1 MNNIRPMNR
10 TPRHIILTALL
21 LLIGSAAMAQ
31 NDPQYVITNNGHYL
45 EHVKVG
51 GNWQLQNTDSFN
63 PNCLWY
69 SGNTVDV
76 TGINHNYY
84 FIDLADTSYH
94 FLSAPLV
101 PNGTLGLSAS
111 FPGAQLLR
119 NVEQI
124 YYFYNWDMESPGEG
138 GGVARGL
145 QYVGVN
151 DSTSCAHCGNGGS
164 WSAVDNQCWEVYWV
178 EYKTVGTKWELSST
192 SSYGITANSGRFRK
206 VTVQEHLTPVENT
219 GLINLK
225 MDGVASTNFEIS
237 WNEEKSLSSTIYTPY
252 RYTAYTSYVFGGST
266 HNYYNETPSGASSDH
281 GSSTPTSTNGQ
292 ATSVASYEWTLTGDG
307 ANYIS
312 FNPDEIHSSSNLES
326 PTLYYTSPSNTGNE
340 MATLTLTVTY
350 NDGSKQMLTATI
362 KVKVEC
368 QNPGQEDSPIVTYD
382 NVTVTW
388 YNTADRYKI
397 YWTKEEGVW
406 NDANDSIVEGTNSY
420 TFTDLDYNTTYWYKV
435 AAFCN
440 DIEMPNPTVFEF
452 ITQSA
457 PDLMIYGSV
466 FGGGRMAD
474 VTGSTTIVIINCDT
488 IGAVFGGNDIA
499 GTVHGANGSKIIL
512 GVDADDTYASAY
524 NNNAASTK
532 VRVNDVYG
540 GGNGYYIYNGSSFES
555 ASEDTVYI
563 ADNAVVQDL
572 MGNVVWTNQ
581 TGDVDTLAVPSIVK
595 TAIKVTNN
603 QVKIDSLFGG
613 AKNAFL
619 TYNDWQYNGDSIV
632 IQGGTILSVFGGNNV
647 GGGQGKGKH
656 YIKVT
661 GTTTNLDNSI
671 SNTATTGFG
680 RDFGIRYLFG
690 GGNKVYGSTTD
701 VYIEGGQLDT
711 IFAGGN
717 SADVYAANITVNCS
731 LEAGTGNTFGHT
743 YSNAFESDTY
753 DGSDIHIKDDY
764 EWDGFSGIYNV
775 RTLFGGNNEASFD
788 SKGNN
793 AVPNITLTSGSV
805 GTVYGG
811 GNAGDMLAHKDDT
824 ITLDGDSP
832 IEMEHSTKVIMDS
845 PNMLVDYLY
854 GGCQVSNVDYSTWVE
869 IQDGHVGYV
878 YGGCNVSGDV
888 GSTRVNPHAPSTPPN
903 ENYQAVQGSTYVKT
917 TGGIVYKNLFAG
929 GNGFYHCN
937 DGINYIDS
945 DIDYGDPEGYYIG
958 LSIPTHNETHAII
971 GEGSLIKG
979 NVYAGGNLAPV
990 GFTDFT
996 NVGKPFP
1003 AFVGLASVRVED
1015 GTVEGDVYG
1024 GGNMAAIQGSNEVR
1038 VLGGTIGGALYG
1050 GNDRLGEMAQIS
1062 NRVLPPEYDVASD
1075 GYTSLKD
1082 LGTRTYVAVSGR
1094 PHINTVYGGGNGAY
1108 DYSGTDQG
1116 GDMDYCNPDDQPI
1129 QGFTFVDIHIDGSPD
1144 NEHSIPAGHIETV
1157 YGGGNG
1163 VSVTGS
1169 ITVFINVQNPNDQEH
1184 VGTVFGG
1191 NNMGDLELVPDV
1203 ILLHGNVGT
1212 VYGGCN
1218 QGAMVGRQNFTIEGA
1233 TYNDVG
1239 SMVHLRK
1246 EYVAHNSAAI
1256 PTTHTV
1262 VPTAKVLN
1270 AVYGG
1275 CRMNGVQY
1283 VDSESHTAN
1292 TNTLVY
1298 VGSGTHPASMFG
1310 GSDISGTISGTS
1322 HVVVTGGQT
1331 GNIYGGGNGNYY
1343 YNGNKVYDI
1352 NNHSTP
1358 IDTIATG
1365 TITAPVSA
1373 VSQVDILGGQVGAS
1387 GDGNSKDVFGGGLGA
1402 STSTLGNVTVTIGTD
1417 TASAVT
1423 YCPTVYGDIYGG
1435 SALGTVNTNSSDTTT
1450 LDILNGTII
1459 GDIYGGGLGR
1469 KGSTEP
1475 AVDPVEAKNFG
1486 KVYVNIGKSDSYNC
1500 FLDLRETNVFGCNNA
1515 NGSPQDSVTVNVYKT
1530 AHSYTTYPDGVSAAN
1545 YSANYT
1551 GNNPQYSI
1559 RQVFGGGNEAD
1570 YAPEAGLTSSTR
1582 LTTVNVF
1589 TCDNTIGRTFGGGN
1603 AATVHK
1609 AASYIYGGR
1618 FHQVFGGGNGTA
1630 DIPANIGSGG
1640 ASLNVYNGNILQLFG
1655 GNNLNGEITGPMS
1668 VNVTNDGTCNENIVE
1683 FFGGSNKAVMGS
1695 ITPVNLVTTIDCGAE
1710 PVRIST
1716 VYGGSNLAAI
1726 EGDVTL
1732 NIKGGEYTNVFGGS
1746 KGEVGTAA
1754 NIDGAVTLNLF
1765 GGSIQQ
1771 AFGGSNINGN
1781 ITGKI
1786 TVNVLDTV
1794 ASCGLRLDTVYGSG
1808 NLTVYTP
1815 TDPTIVS
1822 PELNVLKGTVNK
1834 VVFGGGK
1841 GTTAVVTANPKVTIG
1856 DATHPAYITKVYGEV
1871 FGGGN
1876 AAPVSGNTT
1885 VICQANH
1892 ATDTIYRLFG
1902 GGNEAGVSGNATV
1915 TMTNGKITQGIYGGC
1930 NANDTVKGN
1939 ISINITGGTL
1949 GIKGSPMT
1957 QGIFGGGY
1965 GQNTR
1970 TTGNVT
1976 VTINKLSTD
1985 TIFADV
1991 YGGSALGHVAANTD
2005 AVVKLAKVDFQ
2016 SGTINGTLFG
2026 GGMGNNTYAAEVT
2039 GNAQLAIA
2047 GNVTNG
2053 VYGGCNVNGVVIGDA
2068 VVGITN
2074 GNIGLDSNL
2083 NRGIVYGGGLGENT
2097 VVNGNVAVTVNNA
2110 SGHIY
2115 GDVYGGSAKGVVNCT
2130 WDTDH
2135 YVHTSDDTT
2144 GVTFTAGT
2152 IHGNL
2157 YGGGHGI
2164 DSHEADVYGDVTVI
2178 VNDGVVNNVF
2188 GCNNLKGQPKSDV
2201 KVIIEEITPNTM
2213 SIDSVFGGGN
2223 QAYCESTPIVWMKKG
2238 TINYKVFGG
2247 GNNIA
2252 DENKGVGG
2260 TEVRMEDGN
2269 VLGGIY
2275 GGCNTDGDVT
2285 GDVLVRLTGGT
2296 VGASDARA
2304 SIHGGGYGQNT
2315 SVKGNVT
2322 VTFGDIHA
2330 SDAVYPM
2337 LYGDL
2342 YGGSALGTVNDEAS
2356 DLTTVN
2362 LYSGTIT
2369 GIGDEPDDY
2378 GNVFGGGLGNSTMPA
2393 KVYGEIHVN
2402 IGSETGGKA
2411 TLNHCNVYG
2420 CNNVN
2425 GSPQS
2430 DVYLDLYQTAHTE
2443 KDEAGYFEA
2452 DRAYAIYQVFGGGN
2466 RAHYAPDNDDPTS
2479 SKRTHVT
2486 IHECENTVNYVYGG
2500 GNAANAVG
2508 VVTIIQ
2514 GGRFNEVYGGGNG
2527 RVTAANIGLGGIGLN
2542 VIAGNVSFLFRGSN
2556 KNGDN
2561 NGPDYEP
2568 AAISS
2573 CLGGLFVDS
2582 YFFGTNEAELYYDL
2596 DHIITCAEAGD
2607 FEYRYVYAGSRW
2619 GIVYGDISLTVCG
2632 GTIENLFGGCRG
2644 YNDYS
2649 ADVRRFPTYDE
2660 ITADTV
2666 AHPNPKD
2673 RKYSK
2678 ELLAYMGYPAGP
2690 QPSFAGHGGNINLI
2704 INGGTIG
2711 KVFGGCDVKGNV
2723 EGQISITV
2731 NDAESSSCPLF
2742 IGEVYG
2748 ASNQWHYKPMDAN
2761 LNSPEVEIIRGT
2773 IGGSHN
2779 DLPVY
2784 NVSGS
2789 APTEYE
2795 GNVFGGGN
2803 FGNVTSNP
2811 VVIVGDGPSAKV
2823 TIKGNV
2829 FGGGNEGDV
2838 TGGPRVIIVPK
2849 THTLS
2854 ITAATGG
2861 NIVRVTN
2868 TVGEEVSSG
2877 TSVGEGI
2884 GLNLM
2889 AIPSTNYTFDH
2900 WSVTTGTA
2908 TIANPNSA
2916 STSFI
2921 MGTTDCTIEAV
2932 FASATTYTLN
2942 FSVDPAAGGTMVVMD
2957 AQGDTLSSGASIG
2970 QGSVLTLSATPN
2982 TSYRFK
2988 EWRVN
2993 DVPNINPATTTYT
3006 MGAGTTTI
3014 QAVFEA
3020 VPTHTFTLTPPE
3032 HGTVVIK
3039 DVHGTTVTSPASI
3052 GEGAVL
3058 SVTATPAADYA
3069 LGGWSVLGAGAIDNA
3084 VATEISFTMGKNDA
3098 TLSASF
3104 VNTHSFSITEP
3115 ENGSI
3120 KITDALGYTVN
3131 SGASIGEGAVLNL
3144 RATPVAGYAF
3154 KEWQLIS
3161 GDGEIANSNAPITS
3175 LTMGT
3180 NDAEIKAV
3188 FVPAHTL
3195 TITSPENGSIKVTNI
3210 LNQSVASPAS
3220 IGEGAQLTIVATP
3233 AEGHTFKRWEVT
3245 TEDGTVTYLEATKTI
3260 TMTKD
3265 TTITAIFE

>member
-51 GNWQLQNTDSFN
+51 GNWQLRNTDSFN

-94 FLSAPLV
+94 FLSAPLE

-111 FPGAQLLR
+111 FPGVQLLR

-178 EYKTVGTKWELSST
+178 EYKTEGTKWELSSA
-192 SSYGITANSGRFRK
+192 SSYGITENSGRFRK
-206 VTVQEHLTPVENT
+206 VTVQEHLTPVENS

-225 MDGVASTNFEIS
+225 MNDVASTNFEIS
-237 WNEEKSLSSTIYTPY
+237 WGEEKSLSSTINTPY
-252 RYTAYTSYVFGGST
+252 QYTAYTSYVFGGST

-312 FNPDEIHSSSNLES
+312 FNPDVIHSSSNEAS
-326 PTLYYTSPSNTGNE
+326 PTLYYIRSISTGNKT
-340 MATLTLTVTY
+340 ATLTLTVTY

-362 KVKVEC
+362 KVKVDC

-406 NDANDSIVEGTNSY
+406 DDANDSIVEGTNSY
-420 TFTDLDYNTTYWYKV
+420 TFTGLDYNTTYWYKV

-440 DIEMPNPTVFEF
+440 ESEDPIVYNFT
-452 ITQSA
+452 TQSA

-474 VTGSTTIVIINCDT
+474 VTGSPTLIIINCDT

-595 TAIKVTNN
+595 TAITVTNN

-619 TYNDWQYNGDSIV
+619 TYDDWHYNGDSIV

-788 SKGNN
+788 SKGYN

-811 GNAGDMLAHKDDT
+811 GNAGDMLAHKDGT

-832 IEMEHSTKVIMDS
+832 INMKHSTKVIMDS

-869 IQDGHVGYV
+869 IQNGHVGYV

-903 ENYQAVQGSTYVKT
+903 ENYQAVQGSTYVKA

-945 DIDYGDPEGYYIG
+945 DIDYGDHEGYYIG

-971 GEGSLIKG
+971 GERSLIKG

-1169 ITVFINVQNPNDQEH
+1169 ITVFINVQNPNDEEH

-1191 NNMGDLELVPDV
+1191 NNMGNLELVPDV

-1218 QGAMVGRQNFTIEGA
+1218 QGAMVGRNNFTIEGA

-1352 NNHSTP
+1352 NDHSTP

-1373 VSQVDILGGQVGAS
+1373 VSLVEIMKGNVGDTVA
-1387 GDGNSKDVFGGGLGA
+1387 NQKADVFGGGLGA
-1402 STSTLGNVTVTIGTD
+1402 STSTLGNVDVIIGTD
-1417 TASAVT
+1417 TATAVAYT
-1423 YCPTVYGDIYGG
+1423 PLIYGDIYGG

-1450 LDILNGTII
+1450 VDILNGTII

-1530 AHSYTTYPDGVSAAN
+1530 AHSYATYTGGVGPDN
-1545 YSANYT
+1545 YSANYA

-1570 YAPEAGLTSSTR
+1570 YAPEAGSTSSTR

-1589 TCDNTIGRTFGGGN
+1589 TCYNTIGRTFGGGN

-1655 GNNLNGEITGPMS
+1655 GNNLNGEITGPMA

-1695 ITPVNLVTTIDCGAE
+1695 TTPVNLVTTIDCGAE

-1726 EGDVTL
+1726 AGDVTL

-1746 KGEVGTAA
+1746 KGAVGTAA
-1754 NIDGAVTLNLF
+1754 NIDGKVTLNLY
-1765 GGSIQQ
+1765 GGTLIN

-1781 ITGKI
+1781 ITDTI
-1786 TVNVLDTV
+1786 TVNVLDYENNDCPLDVTNIFG
-1794 ASCGLRLDTVYGSG
+1794 ASNETAYEPDSIIVNGVKQTPISPIVNVMNIKQTNGVRG
-1808 NLTVYTP
+1808 N
-1815 TDPTIVS
+1815 
-1822 PELNVLKGTVNK
+1822 
-1834 VVFGGGK
+1834 
-1841 GTTAVVTANPKVTIG
+1841 
-1856 DATHPAYITKVYGEV
+1856 V

-1876 AAPVSGNTT
+1876 LASVKANPRVNIGYNAADMADYVPSDFTKPVEDYRAFVDGN
-1885 VICQANH
+1885 V
-1892 ATDTIYRLFG
+1892 FG
-1902 GGNEAGVSGNATV
+1902 GGNMAAVIGSDTVMLRHANSRVDTIFGGGNMDGVTNSTVNILGGKVATAVYGGCNTEGTVTGDVAVNILNNLGATGEGAYNVNVFGGGLGEDTETHGNVTVTIGTEAGGNTSPVIYGQVYGGSAMGSVNDGDDDVTQVWLRSGKVNGRLYGGGLGLLDPGVDTIAAKVYGGVQVLVDDGEVTMAVYGCNDQYGAPQDTVNVKINGGKVANVVGGGNLASYEAPSGKLNYPYVHITGGEVTNKIIGGGNAANVVGNPHILISGGTLCIGADE
-1915 TMTNGKITQGIYGGC
+1915 GKGIYGGC
-1930 NANDTVKGN
+1930 NAEGTVDGN
-1939 ISINITGGTL
+1939 T
-1949 GIKGSPMT
+1949 
-1957 QGIFGGGY
+1957 
-1965 GQNTR
+1965 
-1970 TTGNVT
+1970 NVT
-1976 VTINKLSTD
+1976 
-1985 TIFADV
+1985 
-1991 YGGSALGHVAANTD
+1991 
-2005 AVVKLAKVDFQ
+2005 
-2016 SGTINGTLFG
+2016 
-2026 GGMGNNTYAAEVT
+2026 
-2039 GNAQLAIA
+2039 
-2047 GNVTNG
+2047 
-2053 VYGGCNVNGVVIGDA
+2053 
-2068 VVGITN
+2068 
-2074 GNIGLDSNL
+2074 
-2083 NRGIVYGGGLGENT
+2083 
-2097 VVNGNVAVTVNNA
+2097 
-2110 SGHIY
+2110 
-2115 GDVYGGSAKGVVNCT
+2115 
-2130 WDTDH
+2130 
-2135 YVHTSDDTT
+2135 
-2144 GVTFTAGT
+2144 
-2152 IHGNL
+2152 
-2157 YGGGHGI
+2157 
-2164 DSHEADVYGDVTVI
+2164 
-2178 VNDGVVNNVF
+2178 
-2188 GCNNLKGQPKSDV
+2188 
-2201 KVIIEEITPNTM
+2201 
-2213 SIDSVFGGGN
+2213 
-2223 QAYCESTPIVWMKKG
+2223 
-2238 TINYKVFGG
+2238 
-2247 GNNIA
+2247 
-2252 DENKGVGG
+2252 
-2260 TEVRMEDGN
+2260 
-2269 VLGGIY
+2269 
-2275 GGCNTDGDVT
+2275 
-2285 GDVLVRLTGGT
+2285 LTGGT
-2296 VGASDARA
+2296 IGVSDNNTAN
-2304 SIHGGGYGQNT
+2304 IHGGGYGQPT
-2315 SVKGNVT
+2315 SVTGNVT
-2322 VTFGDIHA
+2322 VNFGTDNDIHN
-2330 SDAVYPM
+2330 DAPT
-2337 LYGDL
+2337 LYGEL
-2342 YGGSALGTVNDEAS
+2342 YGGSALGSVNS
-2356 DLTTVN
+2356 DRDDITTVSVYN
-2362 LYSGTIT
+2362 GTIN
-2369 GIGDEPDDY
+2369 GH
-2378 GNVFGGGLGNSTMPA
+2378 VFGGGLGDDADLGDGHTNVA
-2393 KVYGEIHVN
+2393 ALVNGRVQVN
-2402 IGSETGGKA
+2402 IGKMIPPVEPA
-2411 TLNHCNVYG
+2411 TEPTFSGQAILNNCDVYG
-2420 CNNVN
+2420 CNNIK
-2425 GSPQS
+2425 GSPQDEVKV
-2430 DVYLDLYQTAHTE
+2430 DVYKTYLRETDSVDYTTLGATY
-2443 KDEAGYFEA
+2443 G
-2452 DRAYAIYQVFGGGN
+2452 ISSVFGGGN
-2466 RAHYAPDNDDPTS
+2466 KAHYAPS
-2479 SKRTHVT
+2479 GSHRTHLYV
-2486 IHECENTVNYVYGG
+2486 HGCDNTSEFLYAG
-2500 GNAANAVG
+2500 GNAADALG
-2508 VVTIIQ
+2508 VEIVVE
-2514 GGRFNEVYGGGNG
+2514 GGRFREAYGGGNG
-2527 RVTAANIGLGGIGLN
+2527 MVTPANIGVGGIGFN
-2542 VIAGNVSFLFRGSN
+2542 FHGGHYNYTYEGSN
-2556 KNGDN
+2556 RLGDN
-2561 NGPDYEP
+2561 AGGIYTPDLLPEGQFVE
-2568 AAISS
+2568 
-2573 CLGGLFVDS
+2573 CGGQFTES
-2582 YFFGTNEAELYYDL
+2582 HFFGANEAEIYVDVLENT
-2596 DHIITCAEAGD
+2596 ITCAEAD
-2607 FEYRYVYAGSRW
+2607 NYHYTNVYAGSRW
-2619 GIVYGDISLTVCG
+2619 AIIYGDVKLTVG
-2632 GTIENLFGGCRG
+2632 GGNILNLFGGSQG
-2644 YNDYS
+2644 YNPTQSTDARS
-2649 ADVRRFPTYDE
+2649 ADIRRYPTRDE
-2660 ITADTV
+2660 VKADTLL
-2666 AHPNPKD
+2666 PQNE
-2673 RKYSK
+2673 RKYSAALIAHMD
-2678 ELLAYMGYPAGP
+2678 ETSYASAGK
-2690 QPSFAGHGGNINLI
+2690 GGNVTLVV
-2704 INGGTIG
+2704 NGGTIG
-2711 KVFGGCDVKGNV
+2711 NVIGGCDVRGNV
-2723 EGQISITV
+2723 EGQITV
-2731 NDAESSSCPLF
+2731 VIADSEESSCPLNL
-2742 IGEVYG
+2742 GNVYG
-2748 ASNQWHYKPMDAN
+2748 GSNMASYAPINFTAPTPK
-2761 LNSPEVEIIRGT
+2761 VEILKGT
-2773 IGGSHN
+2773 LGM
-2779 DLPVY
+2779 
-2784 NVSGS
+2784 
-2789 APTEYE
+2789 EYDFNGNSTIDVGERFE
-2795 GNVFGGGN
+2795 GNAFGGGN
-2803 FGNVTSNP
+2803 FGEVISNP
-2811 VVIVGDGPSAKV
+2811 IVIVGDGTTGALATPV
-2823 TIKGNV
+2823 NINGNV

-2838 TGGPRVIIVPK
+2838 IGSSQVVLVPNSDTITIIQPDHGTITVIEMTGDTIASKAI
-2849 THTLS
+2849 
-2854 ITAATGG
+2854 
-2861 NIVRVTN
+2861 
-2868 TVGEEVSSG
+2868 VGENVD
-2877 TSVGEGI
+2877 
-2884 GLNLM
+2884 LN
-2889 AIPSTNYTFDH
+2889 
-2900 WSVTTGTA
+2900 
-2908 TIANPNSA
+2908 
-2916 STSFI
+2916 
-2921 MGTTDCTIEAV
+2921 
-2932 FASATTYTLN
+2932 
-2942 FSVDPAAGGTMVVMD
+2942 
-2957 AQGDTLSSGASIG
+2957 
-2970 QGSVLTLSATPN
+2970 
-2982 TSYRFK
+2982 
-2988 EWRVN
+2988 
-2993 DVPNINPATTTYT
+2993 
-3006 MGAGTTTI
+3006 
-3014 QAVFEA
+3014 
-3020 VPTHTFTLTPPE
+3020 
-3032 HGTVVIK
+3032 
-3039 DVHGTTVTSPASI
+3039 
-3052 GEGAVL
+3052 
-3058 SVTATPAADYA
+3058 
-3069 LGGWSVLGAGAIDNA
+3069 
-3084 VATEISFTMGKNDA
+3084 
-3098 TLSASF
+3098 
-3104 VNTHSFSITEP
+3104 
-3115 ENGSI
+3115 
-3120 KITDALGYTVN
+3120 
-3131 SGASIGEGAVLNL
+3131 
-3144 RATPVAGYAF
+3144 
-3154 KEWQLIS
+3154 
-3161 GDGEIANSNAPITS
+3161 
-3175 LTMGT
+3175 
-3180 NDAEIKAV
+3180 
-3188 FVPAHTL
+3188 
-3195 TITSPENGSIKVTNI
+3195 
-3210 LNQSVASPAS
+3210 
-3220 IGEGAQLTIVATP
+3220 IVATP
-3233 AEGHTFKRWEVT
+3233 EPATSAGGYVLSEWRYSGEGASVNNTSRPKTTFT
-3245 TEDGTVTYLEATKTI
+3245 MGTGEATLEATFVSVPAHQLRIADPEAHGTFLIDGTPYSSPVWIAEGATVTVKAIPENGFVFSHWTI
-3260 TMTKD
+3260 SGEGASVNHESLATVTFTMGSEDATMTASFNNDGRSGRK
-3265 TTITAIFE
+3265 TKK

>member
-51 GNWQLQNTDSFN
+51 GNWQLRNTDSFN

-94 FLSAPLV
+94 FLSAPLE

-178 EYKTVGTKWELSST
+178 EYKMGTKWELSSA
-192 SSYGITANSGRFRK
+192 SSYGITENSGRFRK

-237 WNEEKSLSSTIYTPY
+237 WGEVKSLSSTIITPY

-266 HNYYNETPSGASSDH
+266 HNYYNETPGGASSDH
-281 GSSTPTSTNGQ
+281 GSSMPTSINGQ

-312 FNPDEIHSSSNLES
+312 FDPDEIHSSSNQVS

-350 NDGSKQMLTATI
+350 NDGSKQESSASI
-362 KVKVEC
+362 IVKVEC

-420 TFTDLDYNTTYWYKV
+420 TFSGLDYNTQYWYKV
-435 AAFCN
+435 AAFCDN
-440 DIEMPNPTVFEF
+440 SEMPNPTVFDF
-452 ITQSA
+452 TTQSA

-474 VTGSTTIVIINCDT
+474 VTGSPTIVIINCDT

-811 GNAGDMLAHKDDT
+811 GNAGDMLAHKDGT

-832 IEMEHSTKVIMDS
+832 IEMEHSTKVIMDK

-1373 VSQVDILGGQVGAS
+1373 VSLVEIMKGNVGDTVA
-1387 GDGNSKDVFGGGLGA
+1387 NQKADVFGGGLGA

-1450 LDILNGTII
+1450 VDILNGTII

-1570 YAPEAGLTSSTR
+1570 YAPEAGLTSSTK

-1603 AATVHK
+1603 AAIVHK

-1892 ATDTIYRLFG
+1892 ATDTIYSLFG

-1939 ISINITGGTL
+1939 IIVNITGGTL

-1957 QGIFGGGY
+1957 QGIFGGGF
-1965 GQNTR
+1965 GQSTR

-1976 VTINKLSTD
+1976 LTINKPSTD
-1985 TIFADV
+1985 TI
-1991 YGGSALGHVAANTD
+1991 
-2005 AVVKLAKVDFQ
+2005 
-2016 SGTINGTLFG
+2016 
-2026 GGMGNNTYAAEVT
+2026 
-2039 GNAQLAIA
+2039 
-2047 GNVTNG
+2047 
-2053 VYGGCNVNGVVIGDA
+2053 
-2068 VVGITN
+2068 
-2074 GNIGLDSNL
+2074 
-2083 NRGIVYGGGLGENT
+2083 
-2097 VVNGNVAVTVNNA
+2097 
-2110 SGHIY
+2110 
-2115 GDVYGGSAKGVVNCT
+2115 
-2130 WDTDH
+2130 
-2135 YVHTSDDTT
+2135 
-2144 GVTFTAGT
+2144 
-2152 IHGNL
+2152 
-2157 YGGGHGI
+2157 
-2164 DSHEADVYGDVTVI
+2164 
-2178 VNDGVVNNVF
+2178 
-2188 GCNNLKGQPKSDV
+2188 
-2201 KVIIEEITPNTM
+2201 
-2213 SIDSVFGGGN
+2213 
-2223 QAYCESTPIVWMKKG
+2223 
-2238 TINYKVFGG
+2238 
-2247 GNNIA
+2247 
-2252 DENKGVGG
+2252 
-2260 TEVRMEDGN
+2260 
-2269 VLGGIY
+2269 
-2275 GGCNTDGDVT
+2275 
-2285 GDVLVRLTGGT
+2285 
-2296 VGASDARA
+2296 
-2304 SIHGGGYGQNT
+2304 
-2315 SVKGNVT
+2315 
-2322 VTFGDIHA
+2322 
-2330 SDAVYPM
+2330 
-2337 LYGDL
+2337 
-2342 YGGSALGTVNDEAS
+2342 
-2356 DLTTVN
+2356 
-2362 LYSGTIT
+2362 
-2369 GIGDEPDDY
+2369 
-2378 GNVFGGGLGNSTMPA
+2378 
-2393 KVYGEIHVN
+2393 
-2402 IGSETGGKA
+2402 
-2411 TLNHCNVYG
+2411 
-2420 CNNVN
+2420 
-2425 GSPQS
+2425 
-2430 DVYLDLYQTAHTE
+2430 
-2443 KDEAGYFEA
+2443 
-2452 DRAYAIYQVFGGGN
+2452 
-2466 RAHYAPDNDDPTS
+2466 
-2479 SKRTHVT
+2479 
-2486 IHECENTVNYVYGG
+2486 
-2500 GNAANAVG
+2500 
-2508 VVTIIQ
+2508 
-2514 GGRFNEVYGGGNG
+2514 
-2527 RVTAANIGLGGIGLN
+2527 
-2542 VIAGNVSFLFRGSN
+2542 
-2556 KNGDN
+2556 
-2561 NGPDYEP
+2561 
-2568 AAISS
+2568 
-2573 CLGGLFVDS
+2573 
-2582 YFFGTNEAELYYDL
+2582 
-2596 DHIITCAEAGD
+2596 
-2607 FEYRYVYAGSRW
+2607 
-2619 GIVYGDISLTVCG
+2619 
-2632 GTIENLFGGCRG
+2632 
-2644 YNDYS
+2644 
-2649 ADVRRFPTYDE
+2649 
-2660 ITADTV
+2660 
-2666 AHPNPKD
+2666 
-2673 RKYSK
+2673 
-2678 ELLAYMGYPAGP
+2678 
-2690 QPSFAGHGGNINLI
+2690 
-2704 INGGTIG
+2704 
-2711 KVFGGCDVKGNV
+2711 
-2723 EGQISITV
+2723 
-2731 NDAESSSCPLF
+2731 
-2742 IGEVYG
+2742 
-2748 ASNQWHYKPMDAN
+2748 
-2761 LNSPEVEIIRGT
+2761 
-2773 IGGSHN
+2773 
-2779 DLPVY
+2779 
-2784 NVSGS
+2784 
-2789 APTEYE
+2789 
-2795 GNVFGGGN
+2795 
-2803 FGNVTSNP
+2803 
-2811 VVIVGDGPSAKV
+2811 
-2823 TIKGNV
+2823 
-2829 FGGGNEGDV
+2829 
-2838 TGGPRVIIVPK
+2838 
-2849 THTLS
+2849 
-2854 ITAATGG
+2854 
-2861 NIVRVTN
+2861 
-2868 TVGEEVSSG
+2868 
-2877 TSVGEGI
+2877 
-2884 GLNLM
+2884 
-2889 AIPSTNYTFDH
+2889 
-2900 WSVTTGTA
+2900 
-2908 TIANPNSA
+2908 
-2916 STSFI
+2916 
-2921 MGTTDCTIEAV
+2921 
-2932 FASATTYTLN
+2932 
-2942 FSVDPAAGGTMVVMD
+2942 
-2957 AQGDTLSSGASIG
+2957 
-2970 QGSVLTLSATPN
+2970 
-2982 TSYRFK
+2982 
-2988 EWRVN
+2988 
-2993 DVPNINPATTTYT
+2993 
-3006 MGAGTTTI
+3006 
-3014 QAVFEA
+3014 
-3020 VPTHTFTLTPPE
+3020 
-3032 HGTVVIK
+3032 
-3039 DVHGTTVTSPASI
+3039 
-3052 GEGAVL
+3052 
-3058 SVTATPAADYA
+3058 
-3069 LGGWSVLGAGAIDNA
+3069 
-3084 VATEISFTMGKNDA
+3084 
-3098 TLSASF
+3098 
-3104 VNTHSFSITEP
+3104 
-3115 ENGSI
+3115 
-3120 KITDALGYTVN
+3120 
-3131 SGASIGEGAVLNL
+3131 
-3144 RATPVAGYAF
+3144 
-3154 KEWQLIS
+3154 
-3161 GDGEIANSNAPITS
+3161 
-3175 LTMGT
+3175 
-3180 NDAEIKAV
+3180 
-3188 FVPAHTL
+3188 
-3195 TITSPENGSIKVTNI
+3195 
-3210 LNQSVASPAS
+3210 
-3220 IGEGAQLTIVATP
+3220 
-3233 AEGHTFKRWEVT
+3233 
-3245 TEDGTVTYLEATKTI
+3245 
-3260 TMTKD
+3260 
-3265 TTITAIFE
+3265 

>member
-31 NDPQYVITNNGHYL
+31 NDPQFVITNNGHYL

-51 GNWQLQNTDSFN
+51 GNWQLRNTDSFN

-94 FLSAPLV
+94 FLSAPLE

-178 EYKTVGTKWELSST
+178 EYKTVGTKWELSSA
-192 SSYGITANSGRFRK
+192 SSYGITENSGRFRK

-225 MDGVASTNFEIS
+225 MNGVASTNFEIS
-237 WNEEKSLSSTIYTPY
+237 WGEEKSLSSTIFTPY

-266 HNYYNETPSGASSDH
+266 HNYYNETPGGASSDH
-281 GSSTPTSTNGQ
+281 GSSMPTSTNGQ

-312 FNPDEIHSSSNLES
+312 FDPDDIHSSSNQET

-340 MATLTLTVTY
+340 MTTLTLTVTY

-368 QNPGQEDSPIVTYD
+368 QNPGQEDNPIVTYD

-420 TFTDLDYNTTYWYKV
+420 TFTDLDYNTAYWYKV

-440 DIEMPNPTVFEF
+440 DIEMPNPTVFDF
-452 ITQSA
+452 TTQSA

-474 VTGSTTIVIINCDT
+474 VTGSPTIVIINCDT

-499 GTVHGANGSKIIL
+499 GTVKGTDGSNIIL
-512 GVDADDTYASAY
+512 GVDANDTYASAY
-524 NNNAASTK
+524 NGNAASTK

-540 GGNGYYIYNGSSFES
+540 GGNGYYIYNGSAFES

-619 TYNDWQYNGDSIV
+619 TYDDWHYNGDSIV
-632 IQGGTILSVFGGNNV
+632 IQGGTIFSVFGGNNV

-656 YIKVT
+656 YIRVT
-661 GTTTNLDNSI
+661 GTTTNLSENI
-671 SNTATTGFG
+671 TNTPTTGYG

-690 GGNKVYGSTTD
+690 GGNMVYGSTSD
-701 VYIEGGQLDT
+701 VHIEGGQLDT

-731 LEAGTGNTFGHT
+731 LEAGTNNVFGHT

-811 GNAGDMLAHKDDT
+811 GNAGDMLAHKDGT

-832 IEMEHSTKVIMDS
+832 IEMEHSTKVIMNS

-888 GSTRVNPHAPSTPPN
+888 GSTRVNPHAPSSPPTLV
-903 ENYQAVQGSTYVKT
+903 YQAVQGSTYVKT
-917 TGGIVYKNLFAG
+917 TGGTVYKNLFAG

-1108 DYSGTDQG
+1108 DYSGTDHG

-1129 QGFTFVDIHIDGSPD
+1129 QGYTFVDIHINGSPD
-1144 NEHSIPAGHIETV
+1144 NEHSIPAGHINTV

-1169 ITVFINVQNPNDQEH
+1169 ITVFINVQNPNDEEH

-1246 EYVAHNSAAI
+1246 EYVAYNSA
-1256 PTTHTV
+1256 TTHTV

-1283 VDSESHTAN
+1283 VDPESHTAN

-1343 YNGNKVYDI
+1343 YNGNKVYNI
-1352 NNHSTP
+1352 NDHSTP

-1373 VSQVDILGGQVGAS
+1373 VSQVDILGGQVGAT
-1387 GDGNSKDVFGGGLGA
+1387 GINNARNVFGGGLGA
-1402 STSTLGNVTVTIGTD
+1402 TTSTTGNVDVIIGTD
-1417 TASAVT
+1417 TASAVA
-1423 YCPTVYGDIYGG
+1423 YCPTIYGDIYGG
-1435 SALGTVNTNSSDTTT
+1435 SALGTVNTDNSDTTT
-1450 LDILNGTII
+1450 VNILNGTVI
-1459 GDIYGGGLGR
+1459 GNIYGGGLGR
-1469 KGSTEP
+1469 KASTEP
-1475 AVDPVEAKNFG
+1475 PVSAIEAKNFG
-1486 KVYVNIGKSDSYNC
+1486 KVYVNIGKSATYNC
-1500 FLDLRETNVFGCNNA
+1500 FLDLREANVFGCNNA
-1515 NGSPQDSVTVNVYKT
+1515 NGSPQDSVTVNIYQT
-1530 AHSYTTYPDGVSAAN
+1530 AHSYTTYPDGVT
-1545 YSANYT
+1545 SANYLADYS

-1570 YAPEAGLTSSTR
+1570 YAPETGTTS

-1589 TCDNTIGRTFGGGN
+1589 TCDNTIGRVFGGGN
-1603 AATVHK
+1603 AAAAHK
-1609 AASYIYGGR
+1609 VASYIYGGR

-1630 DIPANIGSGG
+1630 EISANIGEGG

-1655 GNNLNGEITGPMS
+1655 GNNRNGEITGPMH

-1683 FFGGSNKAVMGS
+1683 FFGGSNQAVMGS
-1695 ITPVNLVTTIDCGAE
+1695 SNPVDLITNINCGAKPVNIH
-1710 PVRIST
+1710 T
-1716 VYGGSNLAAI
+1716 VYGGSNMAAI
-1726 EGDVTL
+1726 TGNVTL

-1746 KGEVGTAA
+1746 KGEGGTPA
-1754 NIDGAVTLNLF
+1754 NINGNVTLNLL

-1794 ASCGLRLDTVYGSG
+1794 ASCGLQLDTVYGSG
-1808 NLTVYTP
+1808 NLTAYTP
-1815 TDPTIVS
+1815 DPAIAS
-1822 PELNVLKGTVNK
+1822 PEVNILKGIVNK

-1856 DATHPAYITKVYGEV
+1856 DNTHPAYITKVYGEV

-1876 AAPVSGNTT
+1876 AAPVNGNTT

-1892 ATDTIYRLFG
+1892 ATDTIYYLFG
-1902 GGNEAGVSGNATV
+1902 GGNEAGVNNNATV
-1915 TMTNGKITQGIYGGC
+1915 TMNSGVITQGIYGGC
-1930 NANDTVKGN
+1930 NTQGTVGGN
-1939 ISINITGGTL
+1939 INVDIYNGTL
-1949 GIKGSPMT
+1949 GTDSHPMTEGIYGGGKGSDT
-1957 QGIFGGGY
+1957 H
-1965 GQNTR
+1965 TS
-1970 TTGNVT
+1970 GNIT
-1976 VTINKLSTD
+1976 VTIGDGT
-1985 TIFADV
+1985 TPAIYADV
-1991 YGGSALGHVAANTD
+1991 YGGSAFGQVGAAGRT
-2005 AVVKLAKVDFQ
+2005 AKVDLKA
-2016 SGTINGTLFG
+2016 GTIHGSLYG
-2026 GGMGNNTYAAEVT
+2026 GGKGDNTNTAEVT
-2039 GNAQLAIA
+2039 GDAELAIA

-2053 VYGGCNVNGVVIGDA
+2053 VYGGCNVRGIVKEDVTVGVTGAAVIGDQ
-2068 VVGITN
+2068 
-2074 GNIGLDSNL
+2074 SNT
-2083 NRGIVYGGGLGENT
+2083 NRGIIYGGGLGLNT
-2097 VVNGNVAVTVNNA
+2097 KVKGSVAVTINNA
-2110 SGHIY
+2110 SGHNY
-2115 GDVYGGSAKGVVNCT
+2115 GDVYGGSAMGLVNCNEAGDGANPGST
-2130 WDTDH
+2130 TN
-2135 YVHTSDDTT
+2135 VTLTS
-2144 GVTFTAGT
+2144 GT

-2157 YGGGHGI
+2157 YGGGHGLE
-2164 DSHEADVYGDVTVI
+2164 SHPADVYGNVTVT
-2178 VNDGVVNNVF
+2178 VNGGTVANVF
-2188 GCNNLKGQPKSDV
+2188 GCNNLLGQPKNDV
-2201 KVIIEEITPNTM
+2201 TVIISETTPSTM
-2213 SIDSVFGGGN
+2213 SVDSVFGGGN
-2223 QAYCESTPIVWMKKG
+2223 QAYYEGTPQVRISKG
-2238 TINYKVFGG
+2238 TVNHKVFGG

-2252 DENKGVGG
+2252 NDNKGVGG
-2260 TEVRMEDGN
+2260 SDILMSGGT
-2269 VLGGIY
+2269 VLVGIY

-2296 VGASDARA
+2296 VGATNARA
-2304 SIHGGGYGQNT
+2304 NIHGGGYGQNT
-2315 SVKGNVT
+2315 TVKGDVT
-2322 VTFGDIHA
+2322 VTFGDINA
-2330 SDAVYPM
+2330 ADAVYPM

-2356 DLTTVN
+2356 DMTTVN
-2362 LYSGTIT
+2362 IYSGTIL
-2369 GIGDEPDDY
+2369 GIGDSPDNY
-2378 GNVFGGGLGNSTMPA
+2378 GNVFGGGLGNSTTPA
-2393 KVYGEIHVN
+2393 RVNGIIHVN
-2402 IGSETGGKA
+2402 IGSENGGQA
-2411 TLNHCNVYG
+2411 TLSRCSVYG

-2430 DVYLDLYQTAHTE
+2430 DVYVDIYQTAHTE
-2443 KDEAGYFEA
+2443 KDEVGYYEI
-2452 DRAYAIYQVFGGGN
+2452 DKKYALYQVFGGGN
-2466 RAHYAPDNDDPTS
+2466 RAHYAPENGIQGS
-2479 SKRTHVT
+2479 SKKTHVT
-2486 IHECENTVNYVYGG
+2486 IHDCENTVNYVYGG
-2500 GNAANAVG
+2500 GNAADAVG

-2542 VIAGNVSFLFRGSN
+2542 VVAGNVSFLFRGSN
-2556 KNGDN
+2556 KNGEN
-2561 NGPDYEP
+2561 HGPDYYP
-2568 AAISS
+2568 AAVST

-2596 DHIITCAEAGD
+2596 NHTITCAEAGN

-2619 GIVYGDISLTVCG
+2619 GIVYGDVSLTVCG

-2644 YNDYS
+2644 YSDYS
-2649 ADVRRFPTYDE
+2649 ADVRRFPTYAE
-2660 ITADTV
+2660 IAADIA
-2666 AHPNPKD
+2666 AHSDPKD
-2673 RKYSK
+2673 RKYSQ
-2678 ELLAYMGYPAGP
+2678 ELLDYMRYPTGP
-2690 QPSFAGHGGNINLI
+2690 EPSYVGHGGNINLVV
-2704 INGGTIG
+2704 NGGTIG
-2711 KVFGGCDVKGNV
+2711 RVFGGCDIRGNV
-2723 EGQISITV
+2723 EGKITITV
-2731 NDAESSSCPLF
+2731 NDAESTTCPLF

-2748 ASNQWHYKPMDAN
+2748 GSNEWYYRPLNASI
-2761 LNSPEVEIIRGT
+2761 NSPEVEIIRGT
-2773 IGGSHN
+2773 IGGIHT
-2779 DLPVY
+2779 DLPV
-2784 NVSGS
+2784 NNISGF

-2838 TGGPRVIIVPK
+2838 TGGPRVIVVPI

-2854 ITAATGG
+2854 ITPATAD

-2868 TVGEEVSSG
+2868 TVGEEISSG

-2884 GLNLM
+2884 NLNLL

-2900 WSVTTGTA
+2900 WSVTGNGTI
-2908 TIANPNSA
+2908 TNPNSA
-2916 STSFI
+2916 STSFT
-2921 MGTTDCTIEAV
+2921 MGTGNCTIEAV
-2932 FASATTYTLN
+2932 FNTATTYVLN
-2942 FSVDPAAGGTMVVMD
+2942 FSVDPAAGGTIEVKD
-2957 AQGDTLSSGASIG
+2957 AQNHILSTGASIG
-2970 QGSVLTLSATPN
+2970 AGSVLTLSATPN
-2982 TSYRFK
+2982 ISYKFK
-2988 EWRVN
+2988 EWQVN
-2993 DVPNINPATTTYT
+2993 DNPILYQANTTYT
-3006 MGAGTTTI
+3006 MAAATTTLK
-3014 QAVFEA
+3014 AVFEA
-3020 VPTHTFTLTPPE
+3020 VPTHPFTFSSSAL
-3032 HGTVVIK
+3032 GTVAVEDI
-3039 DVHGTTVTSPASI
+3039 HGNPVASGDYI
-3052 GEGAVL
+3052 GEDAVL
-3058 SVTATPAADYA
+3058 SVTATPNANYA
-3069 LGGWSVLGAGAIDNA
+3069 LDKWTVSGGEIDNV
-3084 VATEISFTMGKNDA
+3084 VATEISFIMGKEDAA

-3104 VNTHSFSITEP
+3104 VPTHSISITDP
-3115 ENGSI
+3115 ENGTI
-3120 KITDALGYTVN
+3120 KITNALGYIVN

-3144 RATPVAGYAF
+3144 RAKPVAGYAF
-3154 KEWQLIS
+3154 KEWQLTS
-3161 GDGEIANSNAPITS
+3161 GNGVIANPNAPITS
-3175 LTMGT
+3175 LIMGT
-3180 NDAEIKAV
+3180 NDAVIKAI
-3188 FVPAHTL
+3188 FVRAHTL
-3195 TITSPENGSIKVTNI
+3195 TITPPENGTIKVTNI
-3210 LNQSVASPAS
+3210 LDQSVSSPAS
-3220 IGEGAQLTIVATP
+3220 IGKGAVLNLEASP
-3233 AEGHTFKRWEVT
+3233 SEGHTFDHWEVT
-3245 TEDGTVTYLEATKTI
+3245 SGDGTI
-3260 TMTKD
+3260 TDTTNASTTFTMGDGD
-3265 TTITAIFE
+3265 TTIRAIFN

>member
-51 GNWQLQNTDSFN
+51 GNWQLRNTDSFN

-94 FLSAPLV
+94 FLSAPLEA
-101 PNGTLGLSAS
+101 NGTLGLSAS

-138 GGVARGL
+138 GGVARGI
-145 QYVGVN
+145 QHVGVN
-151 DSTSCAHCGNGGS
+151 SSDACDECGGS
-164 WSAVDNQCWEVYWV
+164 WSSVDSQCWTVYWA
-178 EYKTVGTKWELSST
+178 EYKSAIDNWQLSSST
-192 SSYGITANSGRFRK
+192 SYNITPNSGRFRK
-206 VTVQEHLTPVENT
+206 VTVQEHLTPVENS

-225 MDGVASTNFEIS
+225 MNDVASTNFEIS
-237 WNEEKSLSSTIYTPY
+237 WGEEKSLSSTIFTPY

-266 HNYYNETPSGASSDH
+266 HNYYNETPGGASSDH
-281 GSSTPTSTNGQ
+281 GSSMPTSTNGQ

-312 FNPDEIHSSSNLES
+312 FDPYDIHSSSNQET

-368 QNPGQEDSPIVTYD
+368 QNPGQEDYPIVTYD

-440 DIEMPNPTVFEF
+440 DIEMPNPIVFEF
-452 ITQSA
+452 TTQSA

-474 VTGSTTIVIINCDT
+474 VTGSPTIVIINCDT

-499 GTVHGANGSKIIL
+499 GTVKGTDGSNIIL
-512 GVDADDTYASAY
+512 GVDANDTYASAY
-524 NNNAASTK
+524 NGNAASTK

-619 TYNDWQYNGDSIV
+619 TYNDWHYNGDSIV

-656 YIKVT
+656 YIRVT
-661 GTTTNLDNSI
+661 GTTTNLSENI
-671 SNTATTGFG
+671 TNTPTTGYG

-690 GGNKVYGSTTD
+690 GGNKVYGSTSD
-701 VYIEGGQLDT
+701 VHIEGGQLDT

-731 LEAGTGNTFGHT
+731 LEAGTENTFGHT

-811 GNAGDMLAHKDDT
+811 GNAGDMLAHKDGT

-832 IEMEHSTKVIMDS
+832 INMEHSTKVIMNS

-869 IQDGHVGYV
+869 IQNGHVGYV

-888 GSTRVNPHAPSTPPN
+888 GSTRVNPEAPSSPPN
-903 ENYQAVQGSTYVKT
+903 ESYQAVQGSTYVKT

-1003 AFVGLASVRVED
+1003 AFVGLASVRMED

-1108 DYSGTDQG
+1108 DYSGTDHG

-1169 ITVFINVQNPNDQEH
+1169 ITVFINVQNPNDEEH

-1246 EYVAHNSAAI
+1246 EYVAYNSA
-1256 PTTHTV
+1256 TTHTV

-1283 VDSESHTAN
+1283 VDPESHTAN

-1298 VGSGTHPASMFG
+1298 VGNGTHPASMFG

-1343 YNGNKVYDI
+1343 YDGNRVYDI
-1352 NNHSTP
+1352 NHTIL
-1358 IDTIATG
+1358 IDTIESG
-1365 TITAPVSA
+1365 TVTAPISA
-1373 VSQVDILGGQVGAS
+1373 VSLVEIMKGNVGDTAANQKADIY
-1387 GDGNSKDVFGGGLGA
+1387 GGGLGA
-1402 STSTLGNVTVTIGTD
+1402 GTLTTGNVDVIIGTD
-1417 TASAVT
+1417 TATAVAYT
-1423 YCPTVYGDIYGG
+1423 PLIYGDIYGG
-1435 SALGTVNTNSSDTTT
+1435 SALGTVNTDNSDTTT
-1450 LDILNGTII
+1450 VNILNGTII
-1459 GDIYGGGLGR
+1459 GNIYGGGLGR

-1475 AVDPVEAKNFG
+1475 AVTPVEAKNFG
-1486 KVYVNIGKSDSYNC
+1486 KVYVNIGKSATYNC
-1500 FLDLRETNVFGCNNA
+1500 FLDLREANVFGCNNA
-1515 NGSPQDSVTVNVYKT
+1515 NGSPQDSVTVNIYQT
-1530 AHSYTTYPDGVSAAN
+1530 AHSYTTYTGGVGPDN

-1570 YAPEAGLTSSTR
+1570 YAPEAGSTSSTR
-1582 LTTVNVF
+1582 LTMVNVF
-1589 TCDNTIGRTFGGGN
+1589 TCDNTIGRVFGGGN
-1603 AATVHK
+1603 AAAAHK
-1609 AASYIYGGR
+1609 VASYIYGGR

-1630 DIPANIGSGG
+1630 EIPANIGEGG

-1655 GNNLNGEITGPMS
+1655 GNNRNGEITGPMH

-1683 FFGGSNKAVMGS
+1683 FFGGSNQAVMGS
-1695 ITPVNLVTTIDCGAE
+1695 INPVDLITTIDCGAE

-1716 VYGGSNLAAI
+1716 VYGGSNMAAI
-1726 EGDVTL
+1726 TGNVTL

-1746 KGEVGTAA
+1746 KGEGGTPA
-1754 NIDGAVTLNLF
+1754 NINGNVTLNLL

-1794 ASCGLRLDTVYGSG
+1794 ASCGLQLDTVYGSG
-1808 NLTVYTP
+1808 NLTAYTP
-1815 TDPTIVS
+1815 DPAIAS
-1822 PELNVLKGTVNK
+1822 PEVNILKGIVNK

-1856 DATHPAYITKVYGEV
+1856 DNTHPAYITKVYGEV

-1876 AAPVSGNTT
+1876 AAPVNGNTT

-1892 ATDTIYRLFG
+1892 ATDTIYYLFG
-1902 GGNEAGVSGNATV
+1902 GGNEAGVNNNATV
-1915 TMTNGKITQGIYGGC
+1915 TMNSGVITKGIYGGC
-1930 NANDTVKGN
+1930 NTQGTVGGN
-1939 ISINITGGTL
+1939 INVDIYNGTL
-1949 GIKGSPMT
+1949 GTDSHPMTEGIYGGGKGSDT
-1957 QGIFGGGY
+1957 H
-1965 GQNTR
+1965 TS
-1970 TTGNVT
+1970 GNIT
-1976 VTINKLSTD
+1976 VTIGDGT
-1985 TIFADV
+1985 TPAIYADV
-1991 YGGSALGHVAANTD
+1991 YGGSAFGQVGAAGRT
-2005 AVVKLAKVDFQ
+2005 AKVDLKA
-2016 SGTINGTLFG
+2016 GTIHGSLYG
-2026 GGMGNNTYAAEVT
+2026 GGKGDNTNTAEVT
-2039 GNAQLAIA
+2039 GDAELAIA

-2053 VYGGCNVNGVVIGDA
+2053 VYGGCNVRGIVKEDVTVGVTGAAVIGDQ
-2068 VVGITN
+2068 
-2074 GNIGLDSNL
+2074 SNT
-2083 NRGIVYGGGLGENT
+2083 NRGIVYGGGLGLNT
-2097 VVNGNVAVTVNNA
+2097 KVKGSVAVTINNA
-2110 SGHIY
+2110 SGHNY
-2115 GDVYGGSAKGVVNCT
+2115 GDVYGGSAMGLVNCNEAG
-2130 WDTDH
+2130 DGANPG
-2135 YVHTSDDTT
+2135 STT
-2144 GVTFTAGT
+2144 NVTLTNGT

-2157 YGGGHGI
+2157 YGGGHGL
-2164 DSHEADVYGDVTVI
+2164 DNASANVYGPVTVNI
-2178 VNDGVVNNVF
+2178 NGGTVGNVF
-2188 GCNNLKGQPKSDV
+2188 GCNNLNGAPL
-2201 KVIIEEITPNTM
+2201 
-2213 SIDSVFGGGN
+2213 DSVILYVTGGTMDSIFGGGN
-2223 QAYCESTPIVWMKKG
+2223 MAAYTSPLKPG
-2238 TINYKVFGG
+2238 TTKHTNYPALNISGGEVKYKVVGG
-2247 GNNIA
+2247 GNAAGITGNPTITIS
-2252 DENKGVGG
+2252 NG
-2260 TEVRMEDGN
+2260 TFCSTN
-2269 VLGGIY
+2269 QYAKSGIY
-2275 GGCNTDGDVT
+2275 GGCNTSGTVDGDIVLTIT
-2285 GDVLVRLTGGT
+2285 GDATNHTVIGT
-2296 VGASDARA
+2296 SAGINTDKTPVN
-2304 SIHGGGYGQNT
+2304 IHGGGYGVGT
-2315 SVKGNVT
+2315 STTGSVTINYGNDTDV
-2322 VTFGDIHA
+2322 A
-2330 SDAVYPM
+2330 SEYPK
-2337 LYGDL
+2337 LYGDI
-2342 YGGSALGTVNDEAS
+2342 YGGSALGEVNS
-2356 DLTTVN
+2356 DGADSTNVN
-2362 LYSGTIT
+2362 LLNGSFGLFYEVIA
-2369 GIGDEPDDY
+2369 EQEHQY
-2378 GNVFGGGLGNSTMPA
+2378 GGNIYGGGLGQASPA
-2393 KVYGEIHVN
+2393 IEATVKGKVHVN
-2402 IGSETGGKA
+2402 VGAPTNTAGTYIGKA
-2411 TLNHCNVYG
+2411 DLCNCNVYG
-2420 CNNVN
+2420 CNNVK
-2425 GSPQS
+2425 GTPLD
-2430 DVYLDLYQTAHTE
+2430 DVYVSVYQSKRTVGLNTVD
-2443 KDEAGYFEA
+2443 DEDF
-2452 DRAYAIYQVFGGGN
+2452 AIKNVFGGGN
-2466 RAHYAPDNDDPTS
+2466 VAHYVPSGDVNTNS
-2479 SKRTHVT
+2479 LGHKTHVT
-2486 IHECENTVNYVYGG
+2486 VYGCDNTIKYVYGG
-2500 GNAANAVG
+2500 GNAADVVG
-2508 VVTIIQ
+2508 AITLVD
-2514 GGRFNEVYGGGNG
+2514 GGHFDEMFGGGNG
-2527 RVTAANIGLGGIGLN
+2527 LVTPANIGTGGVCFHAFGGHVN
-2542 VIAGNVSFLFRGSN
+2542 YQYEGSN
-2556 KNGDN
+2556 RQGENHGSPYKVYELYANYNEVPGFVDCGDL
-2561 NGPDYEP
+2561 Y
-2568 AAISS
+2568 
-2573 CLGGLFVDS
+2573 VDS
-2582 YFFGTNEAELYYDL
+2582 YFFGDNEAEHIGDL
-2596 DHIITCAEAGD
+2596 NSEISCEKAS
-2607 FEYRYVYAGSRW
+2607 EYHFVNVYAGSRYA
-2619 GIVYGDISLTVCG
+2619 VLYGNITLRVQG
-2632 GTIENLFGGCRG
+2632 GEIQNLFGGSRG
-2644 YNDYS
+2644 YAQRA
-2649 ADVRRFPTYDE
+2649 ADVRKYPTQEE
-2660 ITADTV
+2660 IDA
-2666 AHPNPKD
+2666 NPD
-2673 RKYSK
+2673 KYSDAIK
-2678 ELLAYMGYPAGP
+2678 AYMQTHSELAGR
-2690 QPSFAGHGGNINLI
+2690 GGNITLI
-2704 INGGTIG
+2704 IEGGVVGT
-2711 KVFGGCDVKGNV
+2711 VYGGCDVNGNV
-2723 EGQISITV
+2723 EGEIKVVVDSTST
-2731 NDAESSSCPLF
+2731 ECPMF
-2742 IGEVYG
+2742 VGDVYG
-2748 ASNQWHYKPMDAN
+2748 ASRLTDYAPTNPNITY
-2761 LNSPEVEIIRGT
+2761 PEVKILKGT
-2773 IGGSHN
+2773 IGGSTTFTMGTTMTIEK
-2779 DLPVY
+2779 DF
-2784 NVSGS
+2784 
-2789 APTEYE
+2789 E
-2795 GNVFGGGN
+2795 GNVFGGGFQGDVTAN
-2803 FGNVTSNP
+2803 PKVIIGNVGNSN
-2811 VVIVGDGPSAKV
+2811 KV
-2823 TIKGNV
+2823 LIKGNV
-2829 FGGGNEGDV
+2829 FGGGDRGDV
-2838 TGGPRVIIVPK
+2838 IGSPQVIIVP
-2849 THTLS
+2849 
-2854 ITAATGG
+2854 
-2861 NIVRVTN
+2861 
-2868 TVGEEVSSG
+2868 
-2877 TSVGEGI
+2877 
-2884 GLNLM
+2884 
-2889 AIPSTNYTFDH
+2889 
-2900 WSVTTGTA
+2900 
-2908 TIANPNSA
+2908 
-2916 STSFI
+2916 
-2921 MGTTDCTIEAV
+2921 
-2932 FASATTYTLN
+2932 
-2942 FSVDPAAGGTMVVMD
+2942 
-2957 AQGDTLSSGASIG
+2957 
-2970 QGSVLTLSATPN
+2970 
-2982 TSYRFK
+2982 
-2988 EWRVN
+2988 
-2993 DVPNINPATTTYT
+2993 
-3006 MGAGTTTI
+3006 
-3014 QAVFEA
+3014 
-3020 VPTHTFTLTPPE
+3020 
-3032 HGTVVIK
+3032 
-3039 DVHGTTVTSPASI
+3039 
-3052 GEGAVL
+3052 
-3058 SVTATPAADYA
+3058 
-3069 LGGWSVLGAGAIDNA
+3069 
-3084 VATEISFTMGKNDA
+3084 TE
-3098 TLSASF
+3098 
-3104 VNTHSFSITEP
+3104 
-3115 ENGSI
+3115 
-3120 KITDALGYTVN
+3120 
-3131 SGASIGEGAVLNL
+3131 
-3144 RATPVAGYAF
+3144 
-3154 KEWQLIS
+3154 
-3161 GDGEIANSNAPITS
+3161 
-3175 LTMGT
+3175 
-3180 NDAEIKAV
+3180 
-3188 FVPAHTL
+3188 
-3195 TITSPENGSIKVTNI
+3195 
-3210 LNQSVASPAS
+3210 
-3220 IGEGAQLTIVATP
+3220 
-3233 AEGHTFKRWEVT
+3233 
-3245 TEDGTVTYLEATKTI
+3245 
-3260 TMTKD
+3260 
-3265 TTITAIFE
+3265 

>member
-1 MNNIRPMNR
+1 MNR

-94 FLSAPLV
+94 FLSAPLE

-178 EYKTVGTKWELSST
+178 EYKTVGTKWELSSA
-192 SSYGITANSGRFRK
+192 SSYGITENSGRFRK

-237 WNEEKSLSSTIYTPY
+237 WNEEKSLSSTIFTPY

-266 HNYYNETPSGASSDH
+266 HNYYNETPGGASSDH
-281 GSSTPTSTNGQ
+281 GSSTPTSINGE

-312 FNPDEIHSSSNLES
+312 FNPDDIHSSSNEAS
-326 PTLYYTSPSNTGNE
+326 PKLYYTSPSNTGNE

-368 QNPGQEDSPIVTYD
+368 QNPGQEDYPIVTYD

-440 DIEMPNPTVFEF
+440 DIEMPNPIVFEF
-452 ITQSA
+452 TTQSA

-474 VTGSTTIVIINCDT
+474 VTGSPTIVIINCDT

-499 GTVHGANGSKIIL
+499 GTVKGTDGSNIIL
-512 GVDADDTYASAY
+512 GVDANDTYASAY
-524 NNNAASTK
+524 NGNAASTK

-619 TYNDWQYNGDSIV
+619 TYNDWHYNGDSIV

-656 YIKVT
+656 YIRVT
-661 GTTTNLDNSI
+661 GTTTNLSENI
-671 SNTATTGFG
+671 TNTPTTGYG

-811 GNAGDMLAHKDDT
+811 GNAGDMLAHKDGT

-832 IEMEHSTKVIMDS
+832 INMEHSTKVIMNS

-888 GSTRVNPHAPSTPPN
+888 GSTRVNPHAPSSPPTLV
-903 ENYQAVQGSTYVKT
+903 YQAVQGSTYVKT

-1108 DYSGTDQG
+1108 DYSGTDHG

-1169 ITVFINVQNPNDQEH
+1169 ITVFINVQNPNDEEH

-1246 EYVAHNSAAI
+1246 EYVAYNSA
-1256 PTTHTV
+1256 TTHTV

-1283 VDSESHTAN
+1283 VDPESHTAN

-1352 NNHSTP
+1352 NDHTKL
-1358 IDTIATG
+1358 IDTIASG
-1365 TITAPVSA
+1365 TITAPDCATSLVE
-1373 VSQVDILGGQVGAS
+1373 ILGGQVGTDAS
-1387 GDGNSKDVFGGGLGA
+1387 HTSSIFGGGLGHE
-1402 STSTLGNVTVTIGTD
+1402 TSTTGNVTVNIGTETMAAD
-1417 TASAVT
+1417 DV
-1423 YCPTVYGDIYGG
+1423 PVIYGDVYGG
-1435 SALGTVNTNSSDTTT
+1435 SALGTVNGTTANT
-1450 LDILNGTII
+1450 TYQTTVNFLNGTLH
-1459 GDIYGGGLGR
+1459 GNVYGGGLGSATLNSY
-1469 KGSTEP
+1469 GYIDTSEPVTE
-1475 AVDPVEAKNFG
+1475 AY
-1486 KVYVNIGKSDSYNC
+1486 VYGTVQVNIGSPQANA
-1500 FLDLRETNVFGCNNA
+1500 TNTTYSNNVNIDGSVFGGNNLAGSPKANVYVDVYRTAHNTNNA
-1515 NGSPQDSVTVNVYKT
+1515 YPNSFPDPLPNSFFDGDTHYALHEVYGGGNLAAYVPTLTDAASQVHVHNCDNTIQYVYGGGNAADVPTSDVTIDGGMIQYVFGGGNGYGEGNPGANVLGDNTLNLDGGVMCYVFGGSNTKGGVVGTTDLIFADEPSCNIRSINELYGGGNQAPDEDGITLNVPCGTSGVKVIYGGSRMADVGADGNPQDVVLNVRGGELDKVFGGNNQGGIIYGDVTVNLYGGTITDVF
-1530 AHSYTTYPDGVSAAN
+1530 G
-1545 YSANYT
+1545 
-1551 GNNPQYSI
+1551 GNNQGGNVKGLITVNVLDEESTTCPLVLTN
-1559 RQVFGGGNEAD
+1559 VFGGGNEVA
-1570 YAPEAGLTSSTR
+1570 YAPA
-1582 LTTVNVF
+1582 
-1589 TCDNTIGRTFGGGN
+1589 DPTIISP
-1603 AATVHK
+1603 V
-1609 AASYIYGGR
+1609 
-1618 FHQVFGGGNGTA
+1618 
-1630 DIPANIGSGG
+1630 
-1640 ASLNVYNGNILQLFG
+1640 
-1655 GNNLNGEITGPMS
+1655 
-1668 VNVTNDGTCNENIVE
+1668 VNVTH
-1683 FFGGSNKAVMGS
+1683 
-1695 ITPVNLVTTIDCGAE
+1695 ITEKTGA
-1710 PVRIST
+1710 I
-1716 VYGGSNLAAI
+1716 G
-1726 EGDVTL
+1726 
-1732 NIKGGEYTNVFGGS
+1732 IKGNV
-1746 KGEVGTAA
+1746 
-1754 NIDGAVTLNLF
+1754 
-1765 GGSIQQ
+1765 
-1771 AFGGSNINGN
+1771 
-1781 ITGKI
+1781 
-1786 TVNVLDTV
+1786 
-1794 ASCGLRLDTVYGSG
+1794 Y
-1808 NLTVYTP
+1808 
-1815 TDPTIVS
+1815 
-1822 PELNVLKGTVNK
+1822 
-1834 VVFGGGK
+1834 
-1841 GTTAVVTANPKVTIG
+1841 
-1856 DATHPAYITKVYGEV
+1856 
-1871 FGGGN
+1871 
-1876 AAPVSGNTT
+1876 
-1885 VICQANH
+1885 
-1892 ATDTIYRLFG
+1892 G
-1902 GGNEAGVSGNATV
+1902 GGNEAGVTSNPQVNIGTSSSGRAYV
-1915 TMTNGKITQGIYGGC
+1915 IG
-1930 NANDTVKGN
+1930 
-1939 ISINITGGTL
+1939 
-1949 GIKGSPMT
+1949 
-1957 QGIFGGGY
+1957 
-1965 GQNTR
+1965 
-1970 TTGNVT
+1970 
-1976 VTINKLSTD
+1976 
-1985 TIFADV
+1985 
-1991 YGGSALGHVAANTD
+1991 
-2005 AVVKLAKVDFQ
+2005 
-2016 SGTINGTLFG
+2016 
-2026 GGMGNNTYAAEVT
+2026 
-2039 GNAQLAIA
+2039 
-2047 GNVTNG
+2047 G
-2053 VYGGCNVNGVVIGDA
+2053 VYGGCNTSGTVGGSPSVNINNGTVGVENNA
-2068 VVGITN
+2068 
-2074 GNIGLDSNL
+2074 
-2083 NRGIVYGGGLGENT
+2083 NRGIVYGGGLGSDT
-2097 VVNGNVAVTVNNA
+2097 KVKGSVAVTINDANA
-2110 SGHIY
+2110 VLW
-2115 GDVYGGSAKGVVNCT
+2115 GDVYGGSAKGLVNYDET
-2130 WDTDH
+2130 NTAATPDA
-2135 YVHTSDDTT
+2135 TT
-2144 GVTFTAGT
+2144 TVTLTNGT

-2157 YGGGHGI
+2157 YGGGHGL
-2164 DSHEADVYGDVTVI
+2164 DNASANVYGPVTVNI
-2178 VNDGVVNNVF
+2178 DGGTVGNVF
-2188 GCNNLKGQPKSDV
+2188 GCNNLNGAPLDT
-2201 KVIIEEITPNTM
+2201 VILYVTAGTM
-2213 SIDSVFGGGN
+2213 DSIFGGGN
-2223 QAYCESTPIVWMKKG
+2223 MAAYTSPLKPG
-2238 TINYKVFGG
+2238 TTKHTNYPALNISGGEVKYKVVGG
-2247 GNNIA
+2247 GNAAGITGNPAVTIS
-2252 DENKGVGG
+2252 NG
-2260 TEVRMEDGN
+2260 TFCTSTDLSKV
-2269 VLGGIY
+2269 GIY
-2275 GGCNTDGDVT
+2275 GGCNQTGEVDGDIVLTLT
-2285 GDVLVRLTGGT
+2285 GDATHPTTIGTQTGMNT
-2296 VGASDARA
+2296 KTPVN
-2304 SIHGGGYGQNT
+2304 IFGGGYGAGTNT
-2315 SVKGNVT
+2315 TGSVT
-2322 VTFGDIHA
+2322 VNYGAISTTA
-2330 SDAVYPM
+2330 SDYPM

-2342 YGGSALGTVNDEAS
+2342 YGGSALGHVNS
-2356 DLTTVN
+2356 DGSDSTNVN
-2362 LYSGTIT
+2362 VLNGSFKYFEETINQQ
-2369 GIGDEPDDY
+2369 EYQY
-2378 GNVFGGGLGNSTMPA
+2378 GGSIYGGGLGNAGNAATVKG
-2393 KVYGEIHVN
+2393 KVHVN
-2402 IGSETGGKA
+2402 IGAGEIIPSVLGGDSLRLLGNA
-2411 TLNHCNVYG
+2411 DLYHCNVYG
-2420 CNNVN
+2420 CNNVS
-2425 GSPQS
+2425 GTPLD
-2430 DVYLDLYQTAHTE
+2430 DVYVDVFKTKQTAATSL
-2443 KDEAGYFEA
+2443 DGT
-2452 DRAYAIYQVFGGGN
+2452 DYAIRNVFGGGN
-2466 RAHYAPDNDDPTS
+2466 LANYSPLGAVNTNTVGH
-2479 SKRTHVT
+2479 KTHVYIHGCDNT
-2486 IHECENTVNYVYGG
+2486 IEFAYGG
-2500 GNAANAVG
+2500 GNAAAAVG
-2508 VVTIIQ
+2508 SIILFD
-2514 GGRFNEVYGGGNG
+2514 GGRFDEVFGGGNG
-2527 RVTAANIGLGGIGLN
+2527 LVQAANIGTGGVCIQGFGGHVN
-2542 VIAGNVSFLFRGSN
+2542 YMTEGSN
-2556 KNGDN
+2556 KQGSNSGQPEAQYVLYTNGNYPPGHLYCGD
-2561 NGPDYEP
+2561 
-2568 AAISS
+2568 
-2573 CLGGLFVDS
+2573 LFVDS
-2582 YFFGTNEAELYYDL
+2582 YFFGTNQAEYIGDL
-2596 DHIITCAEAGD
+2596 NNTITCAQASD
-2607 FEYRYVYAGSRW
+2607 FHFKYVYAGSRFAV
-2619 GIVYGDISLTVCG
+2619 IYGDVSLKVQGGEIQNVFGGSRGYENSPFAADIRKYPTDSLLTVHA
-2632 GTIENLFGGCRG
+2632 NDG
-2644 YNDYS
+2644 YYS
-2649 ADVRRFPTYDE
+2649 QALL
-2660 ITADTV
+2660 DTLT
-2666 AHPNPKD
+2666 AHPE
-2673 RKYSK
+2673 RK
-2678 ELLAYMGYPAGP
+2678 GT
-2690 QPSFAGHGGNINLI
+2690 GGNVNLI
-2704 INGGTIG
+2704 IEGGTIG
-2711 KVFGGCDVKGNV
+2711 NVYGGCDRNGNV
-2723 EGQISITV
+2723 EGKITV
-2731 NDAESSSCPLF
+2731 TVKEVSSSCGLF
-2742 IGEVYG
+2742 VGDVYG
-2748 ASNQWHYKPMDAN
+2748 ASNLTPYTPNNSKLA
-2761 LNSPEVEIIRGT
+2761 SPEVNILKGT
-2773 IGGSHN
+2773 LGGEAEFTMGSGSH
-2779 DLPVY
+2779 
-2784 NVSGS
+2784 
-2789 APTEYE
+2789 TETLNFA

-2803 FGNVTSNP
+2803 KGDITSFPKVYIGDATNTSNKAT
-2811 VVIVGDGPSAKV
+2811 V
-2823 TIKGNV
+2823 KGNV
-2829 FGGGNEGDV
+2829 FGGGNEADV
-2838 TGGPRVIIVPK
+2838 TGNTDVILQGNAEVKTNVYGGGYKGDVVGSSNVTIVP
-2849 THTLS
+2849 TQ
-2854 ITAATGG
+2854 
-2861 NIVRVTN
+2861 
-2868 TVGEEVSSG
+2868 
-2877 TSVGEGI
+2877 
-2884 GLNLM
+2884 
-2889 AIPSTNYTFDH
+2889 
-2900 WSVTTGTA
+2900 
-2908 TIANPNSA
+2908 NP
-2916 STSFI
+2916 
-2921 MGTTDCTIEAV
+2921 
-2932 FASATTYTLN
+2932 
-2942 FSVDPAAGGTMVVMD
+2942 
-2957 AQGDTLSSGASIG
+2957 
-2970 QGSVLTLSATPN
+2970 
-2982 TSYRFK
+2982 
-2988 EWRVN
+2988 
-2993 DVPNINPATTTYT
+2993 
-3006 MGAGTTTI
+3006 
-3014 QAVFEA
+3014 
-3020 VPTHTFTLTPPE
+3020 
-3032 HGTVVIK
+3032 
-3039 DVHGTTVTSPASI
+3039 
-3052 GEGAVL
+3052 
-3058 SVTATPAADYA
+3058 
-3069 LGGWSVLGAGAIDNA
+3069 
-3084 VATEISFTMGKNDA
+3084 
-3098 TLSASF
+3098 
-3104 VNTHSFSITEP
+3104 
-3115 ENGSI
+3115 
-3120 KITDALGYTVN
+3120 
-3131 SGASIGEGAVLNL
+3131 
-3144 RATPVAGYAF
+3144 
-3154 KEWQLIS
+3154 
-3161 GDGEIANSNAPITS
+3161 
-3175 LTMGT
+3175 
-3180 NDAEIKAV
+3180 
-3188 FVPAHTL
+3188 
-3195 TITSPENGSIKVTNI
+3195 
-3210 LNQSVASPAS
+3210 
-3220 IGEGAQLTIVATP
+3220 
-3233 AEGHTFKRWEVT
+3233 
-3245 TEDGTVTYLEATKTI
+3245 
-3260 TMTKD
+3260 
-3265 TTITAIFE
+3265 